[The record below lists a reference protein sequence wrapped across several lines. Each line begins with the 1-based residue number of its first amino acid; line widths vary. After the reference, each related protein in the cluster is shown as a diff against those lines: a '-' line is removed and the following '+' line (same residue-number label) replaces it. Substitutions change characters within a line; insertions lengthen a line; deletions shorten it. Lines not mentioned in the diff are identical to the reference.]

1 MSVNAAAKFVY
12 EDSAKMI
19 TVNRAYDVY
28 RNRTPSARTKPAKPL
43 KKQTKEEVKFQLE
56 EVAKEIKAGNVSD
69 DDTKKVGDAIADTI
83 DKGTSAMRVGTRV
96 ATAVKKVV
104 KKDKVIEPKP
114 INNFY
119 RLKKHTISSIEGLTF
134 WADGTMKPETEDEA
148 ECAKII
154 LAGAAN
160 MIIQFAR
167 LGIDVQGIY
176 ETFIR

>member
-1 MSVNAAAKFVY
+1 MTIQLSEVV
-12 EDSAKMI
+12 
-19 TVNRAYDVY
+19 
-28 RNRTPSARTKPAKPL
+28 
-43 KKQTKEEVKFQLE
+43 KQVKT
-56 EVAKEIKAGNVSD
+56 GNVSD
-69 DDTKKVGDAIADTI
+69 DDLKKLGDAIADTI

-96 ATAVKKVV
+96 ATAIKAANKRNR
-104 KKDKVIEPKP
+104 KRRPIEPKP

-119 RLKKHTISSIEGLTF
+119 RLKKHIHSTIEGITF

-176 ETFIR
+176 ETFIQGDQINESREKNKYHQLKKIN